1 MMSDGDGVFHYRVY
15 GLNLEA
21 QFACPELIAVS
32 DVTPDVVVSRGS
44 VPDHLENMRA
54 AGWKFQANADHVL
67 IKTDR
72 IADILV
78 SQGKR
83 IVIQPKADASEEEV
97 RALFLGWGIGAL
109 LHQRSMLPLHG
120 SVISLGDECVV
131 FCAPSGTGKSSL
143 AARFVK
149 RGYRLLD
156 DNIAAIARVDGAC
169 QVYPGY
175 PMLKLPDDVHQKPE
189 YSFGTPG
196 SFLPALGKYAL
207 RVCHDRLA
215 HPQPL
220 KKIYILTH
228 GEPTA
233 RALAPLNGGAKF
245 HSLMQNVFC
254 AQFLQGMDKLA
265 HQFRAIESLAAR
277 TPVLQVRLPD
287 WPTPYNDIAD
297 VLESDFSRSSS

>member
-1 MMSDGDGVFHYRVY
+1 MSDGNGVFHYRIY
-15 GLNLEA
+15 GLNLES
-21 QFACPELIAVS
+21 QFVYPELVAVS
-32 DVTPDVVVSRGS
+32 DVTPEVVVSYGS
-44 VPDHLENMRA
+44 VPDRLENMRA

-67 IKTDR
+67 IKTDM

-83 IVIQPKADASEEEV
+83 IVIQPKADAREEEV

-109 LHQRSMLPLHG
+109 LHQRNMLPLHG

-149 RGYRLLD
+149 KGYPLLD
-156 DNIAAIARVDGAC
+156 DNIAAIARVDGVY

-175 PMLKLPDDVHQKPE
+175 PMIKLPDDVRHKSE
-189 YSFGTPG
+189 YSFATPG

-207 RVCHDRLA
+207 RVGQDLPA

-220 KKIYILTH
+220 KKIYVLTH
-228 GEPTA
+228 GESTT
-233 RALAPLNGGAKF
+233 RALASLNGVAKF
-245 HSLMQNVFC
+245 SFLMQNVFC

-265 HQFRAIESLAAR
+265 HQFRAIESIAAQ
-277 TPVLQVRLPD
+277 TPVMQVRLPD
-287 WPTPYNDIAD
+287 LPTPYDDITD
-297 VLESDFSRSSS
+297 MLESDFLHLNS